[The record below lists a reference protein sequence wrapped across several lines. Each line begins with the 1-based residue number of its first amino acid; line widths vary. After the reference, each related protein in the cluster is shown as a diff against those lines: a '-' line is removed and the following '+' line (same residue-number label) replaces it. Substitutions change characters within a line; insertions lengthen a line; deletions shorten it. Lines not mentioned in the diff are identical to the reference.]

1 MVLRAICIGPTS
13 LSPSQQ
19 RVHWRARRD
28 SNSRPP
34 DDCAAAPR
42 SGPVNQ
48 RMTDF
53 FISYTSTD
61 KAWAEWIAYVVEEE
75 GYTVVIQA

>member
-1 MVLRAICIGPTS
+1 
-13 LSPSQQ
+13 
-19 RVHWRARRD
+19 
-28 SNSRPP
+28 
-34 DDCAAAPR
+34 
-42 SGPVNQ
+42 
-48 RMTDF
+48 MTDF